1 MQKRNKVIG
10 KRGCKK
16 WSVNTRRTIRAVIA
30 RVTIIAIIATL
41 SPLVVYAEEEQQFGQ
56 EQLLETSVEAPVLE
70 QLNEQGQELQE
81 QLQEQVELLA
91 EESVAEEQVLAQE
104 VETQPMTIWEAIE
117 MLPPE
122 KRQLVRIN
130 ARVIHTEANST
141 KDANECYRVGTVFMN
156 RVERQDF
163 PSNINTLL
171 KYGYTSYKNKYWV
184 NDELTIM
191 EVEIAYDIV
200 VNHARVFDIEVI
212 YQAKNVTQWTEPA
225 GGMVVYQSQWHQYGT
240 LSYNPNIY
248 PEEKEINVWE
258 VWLPADKF

>member
-1 MQKRNKVIG
+1 MQDNRVRA

-16 WSVNTRRTIRAVIA
+16 WSIKTRKTIRAVIA
-30 RVTIIAIIATL
+30 MVTIAAIATTL
-41 SPLVVYAEEEQQFGQ
+41 SPVAVYAEESQLEQP
-56 EQLLETSVEAPVLE
+56 QLINTSVEETVLE
-70 QLNEQGQELQE
+70 QLQE
-81 QLQEQVELLA
+81 QQQVELLA

-104 VETQPMTIWEAIE
+104 AEPQPVTIWEAIE

-122 KRQLVRIN
+122 KLQMMRIVG
-130 ARVIHTEANST
+130 RVMHSEANST
-141 KDANECYRVGTVFMN
+141 KNADELYRVGTVFMN